1 MKVNNL
7 FNNDDVQVVEANE
20 QYGVQI
26 LKYRRDLSV
35 TPGQA
40 VNAYFSA
47 QMDCCKREATIY
59 MRQDMPWT
67 LSAGAMHWMG
77 GNIEVQTGI
86 KGVGDMVGKMFSAKV
101 TGEGAVKPI
110 YRGNGLL
117 VLEPTYKHL
126 LIESVAN
133 WGGGITMSD
142 GMYLA
147 SSGDCKVGVQ
157 PISSVS
163 GAMLGGEG
171 WFNTMVQGNGI
182 VILESPVPRAELV
195 EVILENDVLKIDGPY
210 AVAWSPQL
218 QFTVEKT
225 TKSLLGSGATGEGLV
240 NVYRGTGRVW
250 IAPK

>member
-1 MKVNNL
+1 
-7 FNNDDVQVVEANE
+7 
-20 QYGVQI
+20 
-26 LKYRRDLSV
+26 
-35 TPGQA
+35 
-40 VNAYFSA
+40 
-47 QMDCCKREATIY
+47 
-59 MRQDMPWT
+59 
-67 LSAGAMHWMG
+67 
-77 GNIEVQTGI
+77 
-86 KGVGDMVGKMFSAKV
+86 
-101 TGEGAVKPI
+101 
-110 YRGNGLL
+110 
-117 VLEPTYKHL
+117 
-126 LIESVAN
+126 
-133 WGGGITMSD
+133 MSD

-171 WFNTMVQGNGI
+171 WFNTMVQRNGI
-182 VILESPVPRAELV
+182 VILESPVPRAELI